1 MVDIELKSAEQA
13 INICNEILTYNKE
26 NAELISALENALNGI
41 NKYWESTGRDKE
53 SYVVELKKQIG
64 NLNIV
69 HSETE
74 RLGRTIISY
83 AEQAKATSQQ
93 RVNG

>member
-1 MVDIELKSAEQA
+1 MVDIEIKSAEQA
-13 INICNEILTYNKE
+13 ISICNEILAYNKQ
-26 NAELISALENALNGI
+26 NDELISTLENALNGI
-41 NKYWESTGRDKE
+41 NKYWESTGQDKE
-53 SYVVELKKQIG
+53 SYVTELKKQIG

-83 AEQAKATSQQ
+83 ADNVKATSQKKI
-93 RVNG
+93 NG